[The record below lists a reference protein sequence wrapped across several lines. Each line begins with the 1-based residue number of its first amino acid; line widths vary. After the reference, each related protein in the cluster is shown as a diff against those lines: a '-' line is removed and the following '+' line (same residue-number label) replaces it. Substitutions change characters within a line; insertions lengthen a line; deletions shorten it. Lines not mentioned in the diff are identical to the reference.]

1 MIPSDANS
9 KIQVMENS
17 RRQVTRLPEQIN
29 FNEKMREREMVGEES
44 VGGRDNIYRL
54 FFKNLKKH

>member
-9 KIQVMENS
+9 KTQVMENS